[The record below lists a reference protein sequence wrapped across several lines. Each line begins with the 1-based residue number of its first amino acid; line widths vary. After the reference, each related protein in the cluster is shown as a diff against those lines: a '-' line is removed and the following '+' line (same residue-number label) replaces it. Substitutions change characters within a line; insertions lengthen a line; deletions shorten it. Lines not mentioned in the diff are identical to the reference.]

1 MKVGGWGVEMVLKK
15 MEYSSVD
22 DRAKTGGDG
31 SNEEKGELDVLSL
44 LLSDLGWDLGATC
57 GLQSFMF

>member
-1 MKVGGWGVEMVLKK
+1 MVLKK